1 MIPII
6 ALVGRANV
14 GKSTLFNRLTKS
26 RDALVADV
34 SGLTRDRKYGRAF
47 LLGQEFIII
56 DTGGINGSE
65 EKIQLHVFSQSLLAI
80 QEADIIFFLVD
91 ICTGIIP
98 LDYKF
103 IKNLRSSNKEIYLLI
118 NKTDGCNFNNI
129 LSDFCVLGIKNI
141 YPIAALYGFGIFS
154 LIKKVI
160 ASCYKKKLI
169 DKINN
174 FKLPLKLS
182 HTIDYFSRKKQNII
196 KNTQKNPFD
205 PFLLP
210 IRLAIVGRPNVG
222 KSTLINN
229 IVGENRV
236 VVYDM
241 PGTTRDSIDIP
252 IERNQ
257 YKYILIDT
265 AGIRKKKKI
274 TEKYEKF
281 SIMKTLE
288 SIEYAH
294 VVLLLMD
301 AKDGVFDQDLSLLDT
316 ILHTGR
322 SLVIVINKWDTI
334 SWKERKSIKSI
345 LNLRLTFVKFVKI
358 HFISALY
365 GSGVDHMFQS
375 VNASYLSAT
384 RRMSTS
390 LLTRMVNMAE
400 KQHQPPLIRGRRMKM
415 KYAHAIGY
423 NPPVILVHGNQVEDD
438 IPSSYKRYLSNY
450 FCKKL
455 HMIGTPVRIEFKK
468 NYNPYV

>member
-6 ALVGRANV
+6 ALVGRSNV

-34 SGLTRDRKYGRAF
+34 PGLTRDRKYGRAS

-65 EKIQLHVFSQSLLAI
+65 ENVQLHIFSQSLLAI

-91 ICTGIIP
+91 IDSGIIP

-103 IKNLRSSNKEIYLLI
+103 MKNLRSSDKEIYLLV

-129 LSDFCVLGIKNI
+129 FSNFCVLGIKNV

-160 ASCYKKKLI
+160 SSCYKKKII
-169 DKINN
+169 DEIKLPVKFSNSFDFLSREKKNVINN
-174 FKLPLKLS
+174 
-182 HTIDYFSRKKQNII
+182 
-196 KNTQKNPFD
+196 TQEHPFD

-210 IRLAIVGRPNVG
+210 IKLAIVGRPNVG
-222 KSTLINN
+222 KSTLINT
-229 IVGENRV
+229 ILCKDRV
-236 VVYDM
+236 VVYDK

-252 IERNQ
+252 MERKQ

-265 AGIRKKKKI
+265 AGVRKKKNI

-281 SIMKTLE
+281 SVIKTLQ
-288 SIEYAH
+288 SIEYAN
-294 VVLLLMD
+294 VVLLVMD
-301 AKDGVFDQDLSLLDT
+301 AKEGVFDQDLSLLD
-316 ILHTGR
+316 IIVHTGR
-322 SLVIVINKWDTI
+322 ALVIVMNKWDAI
-334 SWKERKSIKSI
+334 SCRERKSIKSI
-345 LNLRLTFVKFVKI
+345 LNLRLTFIKFVKV
-358 HFISALY
+358 HFISALNN
-365 GSGVDHMFQS
+365 SGIDHMFQS
-375 VNASYLSAT
+375 INESYLSAT
-384 RRMSTS
+384 RRISTS
-390 LLTRMVNMAE
+390 LLTRMINIAE
-400 KQHQPPLIRGRRMKM
+400 KKHQPPLIRGRRMKM
-415 KYAHAIGY
+415 KYAHAVGY
-423 NPPVILVHGNQVEDD
+423 NPPVILIHGNQLGDD

-455 HMIGTPVRIEFKK
+455 HMIGTPIRIEFKK
-468 NYNPYV
+468 NYNPYL